1 MNMTMPNKMEKL
13 PISLI
18 VSLMLTS
25 MTWKLFQDLASLKIL
40 NNLKPLKIVI
50 ARPIPPDST
59 SGKENESTISI
70 VDTITIEQ
78 SN

>member
-1 MNMTMPNKMEKL
+1 MPNKMEKL

-40 NNLKPLKIVI
+40 NNRKPLKIVI

-59 SGKENESTISI
+59 SGKEKERTISI